1 MYIYQAY
8 AGTGL
13 SDPALNRYLWFDC
26 SIGRWTRSV
35 VPAGSSYCPEQTACS
50 GPYPPG
56 ITITSNLPAWSSCP
70 TTTGAPTCTAS
81 PPPPSPPPPQ
91 TCSANF
97 IPVPASGSCPA
108 THSCRTVGNCCGSCS
123 GSDGQCYA
131 YTFGTTCSNTPIS
144 CPDLFDPLPSD
155 ETGSRPIGSCPA
167 WRPYQTT
174 TGCCGACRTTSGT
187 VMAYDCGSF
196 CSTSPGPGCSST
208 VPGTSAPPPPSSTSS
223 PPPPSSTSS
232 PQGLSVGGPSDGSWI
247 IGVSIGVPIFL
258 AIGLSVGG
266 LLVCRKRKAY
276 RAVIGHAVGVTSVAA
291 LEMQPNPASPSAT
304 EPSTSTHA
312 VPATAVKTVPATSPE
327 VDGQPV
333 DDKKYYI

>member
-1 MYIYQAY
+1 MPYVCRTTSGGTYCSTTG
-8 AGTGL
+8 GTGC
-13 SDPALNRYLWFDC
+13 SSTVTGTSITPPA
-26 SIGRWTRSV
+26 T
-35 VPAGSSYCPEQTACS
+35 CP
-50 GPYPPG
+50 
-56 ITITSNLPAWSSCP
+56 I
-70 TTTGAPTCTAS
+70 
-81 PPPPSPPPPQ
+81 
-91 TCSANF
+91 ANF

-108 THSCRTVGNCCGSCS
+108 TRSCRTVGNCCGSCS
-123 GSDGQCYA
+123 GLDGQCYA

-144 CPDLFDPLPSD
+144 CPALFDPLPYD

-167 WRPYQTT
+167 SRPYQTT

-258 AIGLSVGG
+258 VLAIGLSVGG
-266 LLVCRKRKAY
+266 LLVCRKRKGN

-304 EPSTSTHA
+304 EPSTATHA
-312 VPATAVKTVPATSPE
+312 VPATAMKTVPATSPV
-327 VDGQPV
+327 VDDQPV